1 MALPG
6 KLSMNLILNDKEI
19 IFYLVSL
26 LDYSESFQSVEYNEF
41 NTNEAISWSLDRKK
55 KLHKFRDKIKDR
67 IRAGVELDT
76 NEYLLKII
84 EIVNHKKQINLK
96 FLKNNLDTVLERL
109 GEEFV
114 IENYRNSSFT
124 GFCKTPGL
132 MINPNSKL
140 IRRKNYSAIREDCLI
155 RNTVGNEKFLTD
167 KIDQSLPFW
176 FIDSGYTNF
185 LEPNKKWHRLV
196 RNHLHY
202 GSSVDVPVN
211 RLGMFKTFP
220 QEWRTDGD
228 KILVIEPG
236 EFAASI
242 FHIDIKTWKYQVE
255 EGLRKYT
262 DKKIVFREKS
272 PKKKRSPLFQHLLD
286 EDYYCVI
293 SINSNAATESIW
305 AGIPVITLDKHIT
318 NPVSKNKISDI
329 NNLYRGPLANW
340 LALLSYSQF
349 TYEELVDGTAFNI
362 VKKYHV

>member
-19 IFYLVSL
+19 IFYLASL
-26 LDYSESFQSVEYNEF
+26 LDYSEFFQSAEYTEF

-67 IRAGVELDT
+67 IRTGVELDLRDYIYKIT
-76 NEYLLKII
+76 EILKQ
-84 EIVNHKKQINLK
+84 KKQKNLN
-96 FLKNNLDTVLERL
+96 FLKNNLDIILERL
-109 GEEFV
+109 GEDLV
-114 IENYRNSSFT
+114 IENYKNSSFA
-124 GFCKTPGL
+124 GFCKSPGL
-132 MINPNSKL
+132 TIDSNSKL
-140 IRRKNYSAIREDCLI
+140 IRRKNYSAIKEDCLI

-185 LEPNKKWHRLV
+185 LESNKKWHRLV

-202 GSSVDVPVN
+202 GNSVDVPVD
-211 RLGMFKTFP
+211 RLGAFKTFP
-220 QEWRTDGD
+220 QPWRTAGN

-236 EFAASI
+236 QFAANI

-255 EGLRKYT
+255 EELRKYT

-272 PKKKRSPLFQHLLD
+272 PKKKRSPLYQHLLD
-286 EDYYCVI
+286 EDYYCI
-293 SINSNAATESIW
+293 ININSNAATESIW
-305 AGIPVITLDKHIT
+305 AGIPAITLDKHIT
-318 NPVSKNKISDI
+318 NPVSKNQLSDI

-340 LALLSYSQF
+340 LAILSYSQF
-349 TYEELVDGTAFNI
+349 TYEELIDGTAVNI
-362 VKKYHV
+362 IKKYHV